1 MLRMSLVQALVRVGE
16 LGRVM
21 RIRLDLRE
29 IPLGAEAICLFLS
42 LNQLLNQRHKGMEMF
57 CASGSGVSGKF

>member
-29 IPLGAEAICLFLS
+29 IPLGSEAICLFLS
-42 LNQLLNQRHKGMEMF
+42 LNQLLNQRHKGMEIF
-57 CASGSGVSGKF
+57 

>member
-42 LNQLLNQRHKGMEMF
+42 LNQLLNQRYKGMEIF
-57 CASGSGVSGKF
+57 